1 MKSVVEIPC
10 EWLDYLKRHGE
21 TGPGYQILAVKLKDG
36 RCFDQVVASEGCVIQ
51 IRGYK
56 EVPFTPDEVASI
68 EVNHRYWNFRE
79 FERAGKYSWEFH

>member
-36 RCFDQVVASEGCVIQ
+36 RCFDQVVASEGCIIQ

-68 EVNHRYWNFRE
+68 EVNHQVFGSEHLQKPNRR
-79 FERAGKYSWEFH
+79 